1 MRPNRLPAIAAVLRR
16 VLQASGRSI
25 LVFDQPSQQNL
36 PVSLD
41 IAVSERGLL
50 PVFLASGQAV
60 WQDATGHGL
69 GVELQRDRDTVLG
82 YRAVNVGSA
91 SAAVVLLSTMEAI
104 ERVAAPGVLQVNRLN
119 QVWRDAMARAATV
132 QPEATY
138 APPRPSS
145 PSQGFHR

>member
-1 MRPNRLPAIAAVLRR
+1 MRPNRLPAIAAVLRE
-16 VLQASGRSI
+16 VLQQSGRTI
-25 LVFDQPSQQNL
+25 TVFDQPTRQTL

-82 YRAVNVGSA
+82 YRAISVGSA
-91 SAAVVLLSTMEAI
+91 STAVVLLSTMEAI
-104 ERVAAPGVLQVNRLN
+104 ERVAALGILQVNRLN
-119 QVWRDAMARAATV
+119 AVWRDAMARAATV
-132 QPEATY
+132 QPEADYTL
-138 APPRPSS
+138 APSS
-145 PSQGFHR
+145 PFRRVAR